1 MTDQGPNLLRTGPSA
16 ATVDRSRSRILLFSY
31 HFPPGPGTGGARWAK
46 FSSVLDESG
55 WGLDVVTL
63 DPSCM
68 ADPEWNRMERLPDH
82 VRVIGARQERVWL
95 ERLEDRLGSLHS
107 SVKENFRA
115 ASGST
120 DEEGGTDEYDLLPG
134 MRAIPVE
141 ALPPIWSSPRS
152 LLRAYWSW
160 VDHARQRAWIREALE
175 CAREIVDP
183 KLHRLIVTTGPPH
196 LSHAAGRALSE
207 ETGLPLVLDF
217 RDPWKVTEVLQEH
230 LASPAWLRV
239 AEREEPRCVERASL
253 IVANTDALRS
263 RLASE
268 YPAASD
274 RTTTVPNGWAPPI
287 GTDVEAPERFI
298 IAYAGAIYLDRNPR
312 ALMKA
317 IASLVRKRGL
327 RLEELSVEFM
337 GDMKELGPGLRTMA
351 DQENIADY
359 VRLHDESPREEAR
372 RFLGRASVLVSLPQS
387 QSLAVPSKIFDYMTL
402 PAWIVA
408 QSATG
413 SATERLL
420 RETRAEV
427 VPPDDHRALRRALE
441 DKYDE
446 YTHHGRPAPLAA
458 SSPNLR
464 VDQVLEPL
472 LEHLERWRETGGS
485 A

>member
-1 MTDQGPNLLRTGPSA
+1 MTDQGLNLLRTGPPA

-46 FSSVLDESG
+46 FSSVLDEAG
-55 WGLDVVTL
+55 WGLDVITL

-68 ADPEWNRMERLPDH
+68 ADPEWNRMERLPDD

-95 ERLEDRLGSLHS
+95 ERLEDRLDSLHS
-107 SVKENFRA
+107 FVKEKFRT
-115 ASGST
+115 ASGSM
-120 DEEGGTDEYDLLPG
+120 DEEDGTDEYELLPG
-134 MRAIPVE
+134 MRTIPVE
-141 ALPPIWSSPRS
+141 CLPPIWSSTRS
-152 LLRAYWSW
+152 LLRGYWSW
-160 VDHARQRAWIREALE
+160 LDHARQRVWIREALE

-196 LSHAAGRALSE
+196 LSHAAGRILSE
-207 ETGLPLVLDF
+207 ETELPLVLDF
-217 RDPWKVTEVLQEH
+217 RDPWKVTDVLQEH
-230 LASPAWLRV
+230 LASPAWIRV
-239 AEREEPRCVERASL
+239 AEREEPRCVDQASL

-268 YPAASD
+268 YPTASD
-274 RTTTVPNGWAPPI
+274 RMMTVPNGWAPPI
-287 GTDVEAPERFI
+287 GADVRDPERFI
-298 IAYAGAIYLDRNPR
+298 VAYAGAIYFDRNPR

-317 IASLVRKRGL
+317 TASLVRKRGL
-327 RLEELSVEFM
+327 GPKELSVEFM

-351 DQENIADY
+351 DQEKIADY
-359 VRLHDESPREEAR
+359 VRLHDQSPREEAR

-427 VPPDDHRALRRALE
+427 VPPDDHHTLLRTLDA
-441 DKYDE
+441 KYSE
-446 YTHHGRPAPLAA
+446 YSLSGRPTPLAP
-458 SSPNLR
+458 SCPDLR
-464 VDQVLEPL
+464 VDKVLDPL
-472 LEHLERWRETGGS
+472 MKHLGIWS
-485 A
+485 